1 MDPTRQGRDPSGRGA
16 YYNPAQ
22 FLDLPSSSSW
32 RQPRR
37 PLLLEQAT
45 PPLQMNPQPQFQ
57 PHQGGDIGDQSSTR
71 VGIPTDGNISS
82 YDALLNFPMPG
93 SQTSVPHRP
102 STPNFISSQ
111 RQYLPQHGSAALFSA
126 LGYDDVF
133 NPHASVYRP
142 WATVAVCARPAAAPG
157 FAARGGNSTS
167 NDLNTSA
174 GVIGARRGP
183 VAGAPNHQA
192 LQDVETNLAL
202 ATNPASSD
210 WLAFLLDQDNDELR
224 AHLCV
229 FALLLFCFCTV
240 QGDSSEGAR
249 QGGDVEL
256 PRSTAAAIQ
265 VPNRGMDDG
274 TEQGPGTA

>member
-1 MDPTRQGRDPSGRGA
+1 MALCAGAPGRI
-16 YYNPAQ
+16 
-22 FLDLPSSSSW
+22 F
-32 RQPRR
+32 
-37 PLLLEQAT
+37 
-45 PPLQMNPQPQFQ
+45 
-57 PHQGGDIGDQSSTR
+57 TR
-71 VGIPTDGNISS
+71 VH
-82 YDALLNFPMPG
+82 AWL
-93 SQTSVPHRP
+93 
-102 STPNFISSQ
+102 
-111 RQYLPQHGSAALFSA
+111 SAALFSA
-126 LGYDDVF
+126 LGHDGVF

-142 WATVAVCARPAAAPG
+142 WAAAAVYARPTAALG

-167 NDLNTSA
+167 NDPNTSA

-183 VAGAPNHQA
+183 VAGAPNRQA
-192 LQDVETNLAL
+192 LQDV

-210 WLAFLLDQDNDELR
+210 WLAFLLDQDNGELR

-229 FALLLFCFCTV
+229 FDLLLFCFCTV

-249 QGGDVEL
+249 QGGGAEL

>member
-22 FLDLPSSSSW
+22 FPDLPSSSSW
-32 RQPRR
+32 RQPRQ

-45 PPLQMNPQPQFQ
+45 PPLQMNPR
-57 PHQGGDIGDQSSTR
+57 PHQGGDIEDQSSTR

-93 SQTSVPHRP
+93 TQTSVPHRP

-133 NPHASVYRP
+133 NPHASVYHP
-142 WATVAVCARPAAAPG
+142 WVAVAVCARPAAAPG
-157 FAARGGNSTS
+157 FTARGGNSTS
-167 NDLNTSA
+167 NDPNTSA

-183 VAGAPNHQA
+183 VAGAPNRQA
-192 LQDVETNLAL
+192 L
-202 ATNPASSD
+202 
-210 WLAFLLDQDNDELR
+210 
-224 AHLCV
+224 
-229 FALLLFCFCTV
+229 
-240 QGDSSEGAR
+240 
-249 QGGDVEL
+249 
-256 PRSTAAAIQ
+256 
-265 VPNRGMDDG
+265 
-274 TEQGPGTA
+274 